1 MNPRTLLRFVEAWK
15 KEIDEDDTL
24 WTGSEDESDNEKD
37 EKSRLEKEIR
47 KVRQQANEHSDLID
61 ADDSDEL
68 RCVWFGSDEEKSLWT
83 GSEDDDDDDIPTE
96 AYPNESSDKHIDKL
110 FEFEEPSKYQTIFE
124 LLKAEQEHEE
134 LSPGKQARKIAV
146 ENALKKL
153 KKGSDGQYINVW
165 EVMSDL
171 DILIGAFENI
181 VSRPKYAE
189 LRQGGS

>member
-1 MNPRTLLRFVEAWK
+1 MNPRTLLRSVEAWK

-24 WTGSEDESDNEKD
+24 WTVSEDESDNEKD

-47 KVRQQANEHSDLID
+47 KVRQQGKEHSDLID

-96 AYPNESSDKHIDKL
+96 AYPNESSNKHIDKL
-110 FEFEEPSKYQTIFE
+110 FEFEEPSKYRTIFE

-134 LSPGKQARKIAV
+134 LSRGKQARKIAV

-153 KKGSDGQYINVW
+153 KKGSDGQ
-165 EVMSDL
+165 
-171 DILIGAFENI
+171 ILTCGR
-181 VSRPKYAE
+181 S
-189 LRQGGS
+189 